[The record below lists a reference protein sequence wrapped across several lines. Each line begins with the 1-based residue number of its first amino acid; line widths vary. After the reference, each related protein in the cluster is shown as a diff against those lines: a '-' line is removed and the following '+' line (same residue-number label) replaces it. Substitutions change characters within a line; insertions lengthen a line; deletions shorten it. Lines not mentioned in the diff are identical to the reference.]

1 MFLYI
6 DPGTGSMLFSIMIGL
21 AASLFFLGKAALLK
35 LKIFFSGKKNSAEL
49 DASYKPYVIYS
60 EGNQYTNVFLPVVE
74 EFEKRKMPL
83 AYYTSAEDDEIL
95 QRKWEY
101 VSPVFIGKGNAAFAK
116 LNLLSAGVVLM
127 TTPGLDVYQL
137 KRSRRVK
144 HYAHVLHAAS
154 DATMYRLFGIDFFD
168 SVLLSGEYQ
177 KKDIRTLEKNRGIK
191 EKTLHVVGS
200 TYLDV
205 LAKKIKT
212 IPEEQNHP
220 FTVLV
225 SPSWGK
231 SALLS
236 KYGERLLDPL
246 AKTSWR
252 IIVRPHPQSKKSES
266 QMLETLQTR
275 YANSRNIE
283 WDFERDNIYA
293 MKKADVMISDF
304 SGIIFDFMFLC
315 DKPVLYANA
324 ELDMK
329 VYDAYWLSSHGKN
342 IWQFETLEKAGIK
355 IADTN
360 FENIASVIENA
371 RDNENLQNARTK
383 AKAEAWMF
391 QGSAGKNIADFMTAC
406 IS

>member
-95 QRKWEY
+95 RRKWEY

-360 FENIASVIENA
+360 FENIASVIEKA

>member
-95 QRKWEY
+95 RRKWKY

-231 SALLS
+231 SGLLS

-266 QMLETLQTR
+266 QMLKTLQTR
-275 YANSRNIE
+275 YKNYSNIE